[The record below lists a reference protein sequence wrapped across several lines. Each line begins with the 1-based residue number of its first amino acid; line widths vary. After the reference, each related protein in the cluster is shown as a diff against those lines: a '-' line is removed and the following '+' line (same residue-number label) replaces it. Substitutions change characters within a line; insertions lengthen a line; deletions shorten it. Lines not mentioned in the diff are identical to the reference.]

1 MSRQLLNL
9 PINIPWRQIAVSPDM
24 MDKTFCNKKFPFA
37 WRSSMAISVYEPKPE
52 DLPEEL
58 CGDQITYIKVTTSI
72 TGYQASKEELDA
84 LEKYAVGLSINFP
97 NIPKEDM
104 IDAFD
109 QIQLLFAY
117 LACYGVLLNVAVFPY
132 PNTNKKLIERVRI
145 DFSKL
150 QRRDA
155 PVNSPLFDP
164 GAELDNPFIHSS
176 GVKFDSGQPQNSL
189 TNLIAL
195 GNGTDAELDLHSK
208 MVITFPANQVVAAV
222 ESKIVYLNNAV
233 IKMEAFNTNGSVGTK
248 SSDSEPN
255 QVHTLFIEGVS
266 IEKVLITTTGGKSS
280 LLEFA
285 YFVEGKE
292 EKIELE
298 NYPHIIDFEP
308 KRRDLYQAATE
319 AGEVLTG
326 SRSALSTTKALTHT
340 ESTENSVSFDA
351 GVKAVVPIPEFPIG
365 VDASVKT
372 KQTNKET
379 DQDQWT
385 VQTDASRERRETQG
399 TTTQLSQMYN
409 LLTGYH
415 AGTNR
420 ASFLSLARPH
430 VLQPTDFRTFIQGL
444 RAIEG
449 MQDYFFIVSRPKEIE
464 GLCIEASLET
474 GNYSENTEII
484 EPPEEYYETY
494 FDYPVFL
501 QVNGGNGSGS
511 FWLGADGGECKDLN
525 FNEKLPEQFVVDQ
538 RQERKRLEGNALET
552 GWDEGHPGV
561 ALISGISENVQNL
574 KYNVVAGELIVTA
587 KLCSKAGESGLFSGD
602 AGDQAIFDG
611 VFRVFMRSDLPK
623 TSHKESHADIGNLV
637 VTSRSLC
644 TCFKSGDC
652 IEVVHVPPPKEDP
665 IIIDRIVDETPIRI
679 NKAIMTR
686 YARSQNRMP
695 LEKAFLSKVQTAL
708 TRSHSS
714 TSRHSF
720 DDKVGF
726 LESDYLKNQIISLLP
741 KEYLKTPL
749 SKIEKLPK
757 EIARALGENFTVGEA
772 LSMDLAKFARNTAL
786 SIKDATKVRHL
797 LLGLPDVS
805 KDENSTDIDNEYSNG
820 IK

>member
-9 PINIPWRQIAVSPDM
+9 PVNIPWRQIAVTPDM
-24 MDKTFCNKKFPFA
+24 MDTNFCNKKFPFA
-37 WRSSMAISVYEPKPE
+37 WRSSIAISVYEPKAE
-52 DLPEEL
+52 DLPKEL

-72 TGYQASKEELDA
+72 TGYQASKEELDE
-84 LEKYAVGLSINFP
+84 LEKYAKGLSESFP
-97 NIPKEDM
+97 NIPTEDL

-109 QIQLLFAY
+109 QIQLDYAY
-117 LACYGVLLNVAVFPY
+117 LACYGVQLNVAVFPY
-132 PNTNKKLIERVRI
+132 PSTIRKLIERVRI

-150 QRRDA
+150 HRSNA
-155 PVNSPLFDP
+155 PSNSPFLDP
-164 GAELDNPFIHSS
+164 GTELDNPYIHSS
-176 GVKFDSGQPQNSL
+176 GVSFDSGQPKNSL
-189 TNLIAL
+189 TNHITL

-208 MVITFPANQVVAAV
+208 MVITFPANLVVAAV

-233 IKMEAFNTNGSVGTK
+233 LKMEAFNSNGSVGIK

-255 QVHTLFIEGVS
+255 QVHTIFIEGVS

-326 SRSALSTTKALTHT
+326 SRSALNTTKVLTHT
-340 ESTENSVSFDA
+340 ESTENSVTFDA
-351 GVKAVVPIPEFPIG
+351 GVKAVIPGVDIG

-372 KQTNKET
+372 MQTNKET

-420 ASFLSLARPH
+420 AAFLSLARPH
-430 VLQPTDFRTFIQGL
+430 VLQPTDYRTFVQGL

-449 MQDYFFIVSRPKEIE
+449 MQDYFLIVSRPKGIE

-474 GNYSENTEII
+474 GNYSENTTII

-494 FDYPVFL
+494 FDYPLFL
-501 QVNGGNGSGS
+501 QVDGGKGSSG
-511 FWLGADGGECKDLN
+511 FWTGNADGKCEDID
-525 FNEKLPEQFVVDQ
+525 FREQLPEQFVVDQ
-538 RQERKRLEGNALET
+538 RQERKRIAGNARET

-574 KYNVVAGELIVTA
+574 KYSVIAGELVVTA
-587 KLCSKAGESGLFSGD
+587 KLCSEGGGGGILPGPAGN
-602 AGDQAIFDG
+602 QAIFDG

-623 TSHKESHADIGNLV
+623 TNHKEAHADIGSLV

-644 TCFKSGDC
+644 TCFKSGEC
-652 IEVVHVPPPKEDP
+652 IEAVHVPPPKEDP
-665 IIIDRIVDETPIRI
+665 IVIERIVDERPIRI
-679 NKAIMTR
+679 NKAIMTKSASR
-686 YARSQNRMP
+686 QNRMP

-708 TRSHSS
+708 TRSQSS
-714 TSRHSF
+714 TSRHSS
-720 DDKVGF
+720 DEKVGF

-741 KEYLKTPL
+741 HEYLKTPL
-749 SKIEKLPK
+749 SKIEKLSK
-757 EIARALGENFTVGEA
+757 EIVRVLGENLTVGEA
-772 LSMDLAKFARNTAL
+772 LSMDLAKFARNTLL
-786 SIKDATKVRHL
+786 SVKDAAKVRHL
-797 LLGLPDVS
+797 LLGIPDVS
-805 KDENSTDIDNEYSNG
+805 KDEKTTDDDKRSDDD